1 MLYFQVWAGDAAIG
15 DPLPLVDALDH
26 FRDQADLDGED
37 GPPLFLL
44 PPGYQPPDAPRS
56 W

>member
-1 MLYFQVWAGDAAIG
+1 MHFQIWAGDTAIG
-15 DPLPLVDALDH
+15 EPLPLPDALDH
-26 FRDQADLDGED
+26 FREQVELDGDD

-44 PPGYQPPDAPRS
+44 PPGYQPPDPPCV